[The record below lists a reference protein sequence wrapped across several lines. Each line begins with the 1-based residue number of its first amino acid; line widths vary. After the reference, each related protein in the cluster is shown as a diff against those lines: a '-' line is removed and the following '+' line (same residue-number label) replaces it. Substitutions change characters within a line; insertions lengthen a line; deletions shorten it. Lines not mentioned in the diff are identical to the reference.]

1 MPDPDPLDLGANLL
15 WSWLTQARRIWATE
29 DDCIAALKR
38 FGGYLE
44 GCDDEQARATITVGV
59 AKKLLVINDE
69 RAEFHYRRSLGY
81 DIPEDLVV
89 VRAVTPNDPAPL
101 EG

>member
-1 MPDPDPLDLGANLL
+1 MDLGVNLL

-29 DDCIAALKR
+29 EDCLAALKR
-38 FGGYLE
+38 FGGFLE
-44 GCDDEQARATITVGV
+44 GIDDEGGRAVLTVGI

-81 DIPEDLVV
+81 DIPEGMVI
-89 VRAVTPNDPAPL
+89 VRAVTPNDPAPPDA
-101 EG
+101 